1 MTSPP
6 WFSAIAW
13 SAPVTVEA
21 LRSNRMQ
28 IPQPSG
34 VYVFTNYSGVLQA
47 NTGVLYV
54 GKATSLFSRLS
65 SYLVDPN
72 EMLVLSTRSGG
83 TRLNTS
89 LRHAGKVQLLVEL
102 QQKSRAG
109 GQSGLYV
116 RWSAVSSPA
125 ILERMLISYLRPA
138 FNTQG
143 NGPLSN
149 G

>member
-6 WFSAIAW
+6 WFSSIAW

-21 LRSNRMQ
+21 LRSNRML
-28 IPQPSG
+28 IPQSSG

-65 SYLVDPN
+65 SYLVDPSD
-72 EMLVLSTRSGG
+72 MLVMSERSGG

-102 QQKSRAG
+102 QQKSRTESP
-109 GQSGLYV
+109 SGLCV
-116 RWSAVSSPA
+116 RWSLVSGPA
-125 ILERMLISYLRPA
+125 NLERMLISYLRPA

-143 NGPLSN
+143 NGPSSS